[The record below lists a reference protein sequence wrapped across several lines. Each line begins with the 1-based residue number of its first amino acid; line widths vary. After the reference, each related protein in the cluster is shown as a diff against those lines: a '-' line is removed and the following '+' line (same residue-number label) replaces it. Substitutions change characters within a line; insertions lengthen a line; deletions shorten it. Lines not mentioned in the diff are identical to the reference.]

1 MINQV
6 IVLLVSFHVNLNYI
20 RDAYQMHKFLRVWI
34 LQKLQFSALPNCN
47 GGGVGHNVRQ
57 RKILWRLTY

>member
-1 MINQV
+1 
-6 IVLLVSFHVNLNYI
+6 
-20 RDAYQMHKFLRVWI
+20 MHKFLRVWI